1 MIKNT
6 KKYFN
11 KLIKRMARRDEN
23 ALEEFYRIYG
33 RLIYA
38 TAITV
43 LKSYVSADEVVDDLL
58 IKIWKTADKLTKI
71 SNPEGWLY
79 VLTVNSAKDKLKSEK
94 QYAPLYD
101 LKEDAVTAEIQTDG
115 DFYIQ
120 ISNLNETEQE
130 IMIMRFV
137 EDLSFER
144 IAREMEKPLSTITS
158 TYYRALE
165 KLKQ

>member
-11 KLIKRMARRDEN
+11 KLIKRIARKEEK

-38 TAITV
+38 TAFTI
-43 LKSYVSADEVVDDLL
+43 LKCSVSADELVDDILV
-58 IKIWKTADKLTKI
+58 KIWKTADRLPKI
-71 SNPEGWLY
+71 GNPEGWLY
-79 VLTVNSAKDKLKSEK
+79 VLTANSAKDKIKAEK
-94 QYAPLYD
+94 QYVALFD
-101 LKEDAVTAEIQTDG
+101 LKEDAIKTEIKTDG
-115 DFYIQ
+115 DFYIL

-144 IAREMEKPLSTITS
+144 IAKEMKKPLSTITS

>member
-11 KLIKRMARRDEN
+11 KLIKRIAFKDEK

-38 TAITV
+38 TAFTI
-43 LKSYVSADEVVDDLL
+43 LKCSVSADELVDDILV
-58 IKIWKTADKLTKI
+58 KIWTTADRLPKI
-71 SNPEGWLY
+71 GNPEGWLY
-79 VLTVNSAKDKLKSEK
+79 VLTANSAKDKIKAEK
-94 QYAPLYD
+94 QYVALFD
-101 LKEDAVTAEIQTDG
+101 LKEDAIKTEIKTDG
-115 DFYIQ
+115 DFYIL

-144 IAREMEKPLSTITS
+144 IAKEMKKPLSTITS

>member
-43 LKSYVSADEVVDDLL
+43 LKSSVSADEVVDDLL

-79 VLTVNSAKDKLKSEK
+79 VLTVNSAKDKLDSEK

>member
-11 KLIKRMARRDEN
+11 KLIKRMARKDEK

-43 LKSYVSADEVVDDLL
+43 LKSSVSADEVVDDLL

-120 ISNLNETEQE
+120 ISNLSETEQE

>member
-38 TAITV
+38 TAITA
-43 LKSYVSADEVVDDLL
+43 LKSSVSADEVVDDLL

>member
-43 LKSYVSADEVVDDLL
+43 LKSSVSADEVVDDLL

-101 LKEDAVTAEIQTDG
+101 LKEDAVTDRK
-115 DFYIQ
+115 
-120 ISNLNETEQE
+120 S
-130 IMIMRFV
+130 V
-137 EDLSFER
+137 V
-144 IAREMEKPLSTITS
+144 
-158 TYYRALE
+158 
-165 KLKQ
+165 

>member
-1 MIKNT
+1 
-6 KKYFN
+6 
-11 KLIKRMARRDEN
+11 MARKDEK

-43 LKSYVSADEVVDDLL
+43 LKSSVSADEVVDDLL

-101 LKEDAVTAEIQTDG
+101 LKEDSVTAEIQTDG

>member
-43 LKSYVSADEVVDDLL
+43 LKSSVSADEVVDDLL

-144 IAREMEKPLSTITS
+144 IAREMEKPLSTLTS

>member
-43 LKSYVSADEVVDDLL
+43 LKSPVSADEVVDDLL

>member
-43 LKSYVSADEVVDDLL
+43 LKSSVSADEVVDDLL

>member
-11 KLIKRMARRDEN
+11 KLIKRIAFKDEK

-38 TAITV
+38 TAFTI
-43 LKSYVSADEVVDDLL
+43 LKCSVSADELVDDILV
-58 IKIWKTADKLTKI
+58 KIWKTADRLPKI
-71 SNPEGWLY
+71 GNPEGWLY
-79 VLTVNSAKDKLKSEK
+79 VLTANSAKDKIKAEK
-94 QYAPLYD
+94 QYVALFD
-101 LKEDAVTAEIQTDG
+101 LKEDA
-115 DFYIQ
+115 
-120 ISNLNETEQE
+120 NETEQE

-144 IAREMEKPLSTITS
+144 IAKEMKKPLSTITS